1 MTDELD
7 QHFTNREPVV
17 RAIYDRLMI
26 ELAQLGEVEAR
37 PKKSSIHLT
46 HRTDFAGVHP
56 RKAYLNLEFKTEQ
69 PIDHPRVQKSEQVSR
84 NRYHNTVRLD
94 SPDGV
99 DAELLGWL
107 QDSYRLSG

>member
-7 QHFTNREPVV
+7 HHFISREPVV
-17 RAIYDRLMI
+17 REIYDKLMARL
-26 ELAQLGEVEAR
+26 ANFGGVDAR

-56 RKAYLNLEFKTEQ
+56 RKAYLNLEFKTER
-69 PIDHPRVQKSEQVSR
+69 PIDHPRIKKSEQVSR

-94 SPDGV
+94 SPEEV
-99 DAELLGWL
+99 DEELMAWL
-107 QDSYRLSG
+107 YDSYQLSG